1 MPTTVSKFTSTYLC
15 LANRARLHTLLC
27 CVPPGIGER
36 SAMANPR
43 TVTTAAEV
51 NGNQRL
57 TNSPSLR
64 RFGHESTNVNHQK
77 AYGDQNRRQAG
88 TEGNNQK

>member
-1 MPTTVSKFTSTYLC
+1 
-15 LANRARLHTLLC
+15 
-27 CVPPGIGER
+27 
-36 SAMANPR
+36 MANPR

-51 NGNQRL
+51 NGNQLL

-64 RFGHESTNVNHQK
+64 QFGHEFTSVNRQK
-77 AYGDQNRRQAG
+77 ACGDQNRHRAG

>member
-1 MPTTVSKFTSTYLC
+1 
-15 LANRARLHTLLC
+15 
-27 CVPPGIGER
+27 
-36 SAMANPR
+36 MANPR

-57 TNSPSLR
+57 TNSPWLR
-64 RFGHESTNVNHQK
+64 QFGHEFTSVNRQK

>member
-1 MPTTVSKFTSTYLC
+1 
-15 LANRARLHTLLC
+15 
-27 CVPPGIGER
+27 
-36 SAMANPR
+36 MANPR

-51 NGNQRL
+51 NGNQRV

-64 RFGHESTNVNHQK
+64 QFGHEFTSVNRQK
-77 AYGDQNRRQAG
+77 ACGDQNRHRAG

>member
-1 MPTTVSKFTSTYLC
+1 
-15 LANRARLHTLLC
+15 
-27 CVPPGIGER
+27 
-36 SAMANPR
+36 MANPR

-64 RFGHESTNVNHQK
+64 QFGHEFTSVNRQK
-77 AYGDQNRRQAG
+77 ACGDQNRHRAG

>member
-1 MPTTVSKFTSTYLC
+1 
-15 LANRARLHTLLC
+15 
-27 CVPPGIGER
+27 
-36 SAMANPR
+36 MANPK

-64 RFGHESTNVNHQK
+64 QFGHEFTGVNRQK
-77 AYGDQNRRQAG
+77 AYGDQNRRQAS
-88 TEGNNQK
+88 TEHNPKNTAVRLKVEQNQLVGVFGEIGVLVDALKGA

>member
-1 MPTTVSKFTSTYLC
+1 
-15 LANRARLHTLLC
+15 
-27 CVPPGIGER
+27 
-36 SAMANPR
+36 MANPR